1 MDDVPSSLIVLFI
14 VLLGLSAFFS
24 SAETAFSSVNKI
36 RLRNYEEE
44 GRRGAK
50 KAVDI
55 AENFDK
61 TLSTLLVGNNL
72 VNIAAATLS
81 SQIAIHLFGPSL
93 GVFISTFVVTIL
105 VLIFGEIIPKSLAKE
120 YAETYALK
128 TSGILFL
135 LIQVLYPV
143 TWVFLQIK
151 KLVYLFLR
159 NKENTPSV
167 TEEEIKMLI
176 QISEDEGVIG
186 KNEKEMVHR
195 SLEFDDIIVQ
205 EILKPRPD
213 MIAVEVNQPVSEI
226 KDVFLKE
233 HFSRIPVYESNV
245 DNIIGILSERDFL
258 TAYIKDGEK
267 LDVKSLIRHPLFV
280 VESMKISS
288 LLPELQKQ
296 KVHMAIVVDEF
307 GGTSGLITLED
318 LLEEIVGEI
327 WDEHDVSVNQVR
339 KVGPSSYVVNA
350 DYSIDDFAQFVDI
363 DAPTTSNHTLGG
375 WLIEEFQRIPKVG
388 EEFLYQDLILKIE
401 KAEEK
406 RVRQVHLKIN
416 KNCDEVEQKTAI

>member
-1 MDDVPSSLIVLFI
+1 
-14 VLLGLSAFFS
+14 
-24 SAETAFSSVNKI
+24 
-36 RLRNYEEE
+36 
-44 GRRGAK
+44 
-50 KAVDI
+50 
-55 AENFDK
+55 
-61 TLSTLLVGNNL
+61 
-72 VNIAAATLS
+72 
-81 SQIAIHLFGPSL
+81 
-93 GVFISTFVVTIL
+93 VFISTFVVTIL

-120 YAETYALK
+120 YAESYALK

-151 KLVYLFLR
+151 KVVYLFLR
-159 NKENTPSV
+159 NKESIPSV

-195 SLEFDDIIVQ
+195 SLEFDDIIVH

-213 MIAVEVNQPVSEI
+213 MIAVEVNQTISEI

-233 HFSRIPVYESNV
+233 HFSRVPVYE
-245 DNIIGILSERDFL
+245 DNIDNVIGILSERDFL
-258 TAYIKDGEK
+258 TAYIEDGVN
-267 LDVKSLIRHPLFV
+267 LDLKSLIRNPLFV

-288 LLPELQKQ
+288 LLPELQKK
-296 KVHMAIVVDEF
+296 KVHMAIVIDEF
-307 GGTSGLITLED
+307 GGTSGLVTLED

-327 WDEHDVSVNQVR
+327 WDEHDVSFNQV
-339 KVGPSSYVVNA
+339 KQVGPSSYVVDA
-350 DYSIDDFAQFVDI
+350 DYSIDDFAQFADI

-388 EEFLYQDLILKIE
+388 EEFLYQNLILKIE

-416 KNCDEVEQKTAI
+416 KNCDEVEQKAAI

>member
-1 MDDVPSSLIVLFI
+1 M
-14 VLLGLSAFFS
+14 LLGLSAFFS

-81 SQIAIHLFGPSL
+81 SQIAIQLFGPSL

-120 YAETYALK
+120 YAESYALK

-151 KLVYLFLR
+151 KVVYLFLR
-159 NKENTPSV
+159 NKESIPSV

-195 SLEFDDIIVQ
+195 SLEFDDIIVH

-213 MIAVEVNQPVSEI
+213 MIAVEVNQTISEI

-233 HFSRIPVYESNV
+233 HFSRVPVYE
-245 DNIIGILSERDFL
+245 DNIDNVIGILSERDFL
-258 TAYIKDGEK
+258 TAYIEDGVN
-267 LDVKSLIRHPLFV
+267 LDLKSLIRNPLFV

-288 LLPELQKQ
+288 LLPELQKK
-296 KVHMAIVVDEF
+296 KVHMAIVIDEF
-307 GGTSGLITLED
+307 GGTSGLVTLED

-327 WDEHDVSVNQVR
+327 WDEHDVSFNQV
-339 KVGPSSYVVNA
+339 KQVGPSSYVVDA
-350 DYSIDDFAQFVDI
+350 DYSIDDFAQFADI

-388 EEFLYQDLILKIE
+388 EEFLYQNLILKIE

-416 KNCDEVEQKTAI
+416 KNCDEVEQKAAI

>member
-1 MDDVPSSLIVLFI
+1 MDDVPSSLIALFI
-14 VLLGLSAFFS
+14 MLLGLSAFFS

-36 RLRNYEEE
+36 RLKNYEEE
-44 GRRGAK
+44 GRPGAK
-50 KAVDI
+50 NAVNI

-81 SQIAIHLFGPSL
+81 SQIAIGLFGPSL

-120 YAETYALK
+120 YAESYALK
-128 TSGILFL
+128 TSGILLL
-135 LIQVLYPV
+135 LIYVLYPV

-151 KLVYLFLR
+151 KLVYLFVKS
-159 NKENTPSV
+159 KERTPSV

-213 MIAVEVNQPVSEI
+213 MIAVEVNQPISEI
-226 KDVFLKE
+226 MEVFLTE

-245 DNIIGILSERDFL
+245 DNIVGILSERDFL
-258 TAYIKDGEK
+258 TAYIKDKENV
-267 LDVKSLIRHPLFV
+267 DVNSLIRHPLFV

-296 KVHMAIVVDEF
+296 KVHMAIVIDEF
-307 GGTSGLITLED
+307 GGTSGLVTLED

-327 WDEHDVSVNQVR
+327 WDEHDVRINQVR
-339 KVGPSSYVVNA
+339 QIGPSSYVVDAN
-350 DYSIDDFAQFVDI
+350 YSIDDFTEFTNI

-388 EEFLYQDLILKIE
+388 EEFMYQNLILKIE

-406 RVRQVHLKIN
+406 RVRQVHLTIN
-416 KNCDEVEQKTAI
+416 ETSNVVEQKAAI

>member
-1 MDDVPSSLIVLFI
+1 MDDVPSSLIALFI
-14 VLLGLSAFFS
+14 VLLLLSAFFS

-36 RLRNYEEE
+36 RLRNYDGE

-50 KAVDI
+50 KAVHI
-55 AENFDK
+55 AENFDT

-81 SQIAIHLFGPSL
+81 SQIAIQLFGPSL

-120 YAETYALK
+120 YAESYALK
-128 TSGILFL
+128 TSGILLL

-151 KLVYLFLR
+151 KLVSLFVK
-159 NKENTPSV
+159 NKDNTPSV
-167 TEEEIKMLI
+167 TEEEIKMI
-176 QISEDEGVIG
+176 VQISEDEGVIG
-186 KNEKEMVHR
+186 KNEREMVHR
-195 SLEFDDIIVQ
+195 SLEFDDIIVH

-213 MIAVEVNQPVSEI
+213 MIAVEVNQPISEI
-226 KDVFLKE
+226 KDVFFKE
-233 HFSRIPVYESNV
+233 HFSRIPVYEGNV

-258 TAYIKDGEK
+258 TAFIQHGENI
-267 LDVKSLIRHPLFV
+267 DIQSLLRHPLFV

-288 LLPELQKQ
+288 LLPELQKK
-296 KVHMAIVVDEF
+296 KVHMAIVIDEF

-318 LLEEIVGEI
+318 ILEEIVGEI
-327 WDEHDVSVNQVR
+327 WDEHDISVNQV
-339 KVGPSSYVVNA
+339 KQVGPSSYVVNA
-350 DYSIDDFAQFVDI
+350 DYSIDDFAHFVEME
-363 DAPTTSNHTLGG
+363 APSTSNHTLGG
-375 WLIEEFQRIPKVG
+375 WLIEEFQRIPKEG
-388 EEFLYQDLILKIE
+388 EEFSYQDLIIKIT

-406 RVRQVHLKIN
+406 RIRQVHLTVN
-416 KNCDEVEQKTAI
+416 KSHDIVERLSS

>member
-1 MDDVPSSLIVLFI
+1 MDDVPSSLIALFI
-14 VLLGLSAFFS
+14 MLLGLSAFFS

-50 KAVDI
+50 KAVEI

-81 SQIAIHLFGPSL
+81 SQIAIQWFGPSL

-120 YAETYALK
+120 YAEAYALK

-135 LIQVLYPV
+135 MIQVFYPV
-143 TWVFLQIK
+143 TWVFLKIK
-151 KLVYLFLR
+151 KLVTLFVR
-159 NKENTPSV
+159 NKETTPSV
-167 TEEEIKMLI
+167 TEEEIKMLV

-186 KNEKEMVHR
+186 KKEREMVHR
-195 SLEFDDIIVQ
+195 SLEFDDIIVH

-213 MIAVEVNQPVSEI
+213 MVAVEVNQPISEI
-226 KDVFLKE
+226 KDAFLTE
-233 HFSRIPVYESNV
+233 HFSRIPVYEGNIDNV
-245 DNIIGILSERDFL
+245 IGILSERDFL
-258 TAYIKDGEK
+258 TAYIEHGDS
-267 LDVKSLIRHPLFV
+267 LDLTSLIRRPMYV
-280 VESMKISS
+280 VESMKIST

-296 KVHMAIVVDEF
+296 KVHMAIVIDEF
-307 GGTSGLITLED
+307 GGTSGLVTLED
-318 LLEEIVGEI
+318 VLEEIVGEI
-327 WDEHDVSVNQVR
+327 WDEHDVSVNQV
-339 KVGPSSYVVNA
+339 KQVGPSSYVVDA
-350 DYSIDDFAQFVDI
+350 DYSIDSFAEFAEI
-363 DAPTTSNHTLGG
+363 AAPETTNHTLGG
-375 WLIEEFQRIPKVG
+375 WLIEEFQRIPKEG
-388 EEFLYQDLILKIE
+388 EEFVYEHLSLKIE

-406 RVRQVHLKIN
+406 RVRQVLLKVN
-416 KNCDEVEQKTAI
+416 KKPHEVEEAAVI

>member
-1 MDDVPSSLIVLFI
+1 MDDVPSSLIALFI

-36 RLRNYEEE
+36 RLKNYEEE

-120 YAETYALK
+120 YAENYALK
-128 TSGILFL
+128 TSGFL
-135 LIQVLYPV
+135 LLLIHVFYPV
-143 TWVFLQIK
+143 TWVFLKIK
-151 KLVYLFLR
+151 NLVSLFVR

-167 TEEEIKMLI
+167 TEEEIKMLV

-213 MIAVEVNQPVSEI
+213 MIAVEITQSIAEI

-233 HFSRIPVYESNV
+233 HFSRIPVYEGNIDNV
-245 DNIIGILSERDFL
+245 VGILSERDFL
-258 TAYIKDGEK
+258 TAYIKVGEG
-267 LDVKSLIRHPLFV
+267 LDLKSLIRAPLYV
-280 VESMKISS
+280 VESMKLSS

-296 KVHMAIVVDEF
+296 KVHMAIVLDEY

-318 LLEEIVGEI
+318 ILEEIVGEI
-327 WDEHDVSVNQVR
+327 WDEHDVSVNQV
-339 KVGPSSYVVNA
+339 KQIGPSSYVFDA
-350 DYSIDDFAQFVDI
+350 DYSIDDFAEFANIVLP
-363 DAPTTSNHTLGG
+363 ATTTHTLGG

-388 EEFLYQDLILKIE
+388 EEFSYENLSLKIE

-406 RVRQVHLKIN
+406 RVRQIHLTMNDQIDDIK
-416 KNCDEVEQKTAI
+416 QKAVI

>member
-1 MDDVPSSLIVLFI
+1 MDDVPSSLIALFI

-44 GRRGAK
+44 GRLGAK
-50 KAVDI
+50 KAVSI

-81 SQIAIHLFGPSL
+81 SQIAIQLFGPSL

-120 YAETYALK
+120 YAEGYALK

-135 LIQVLYPV
+135 LIQVFYPV

-151 KLVYLFLR
+151 NLVSLFVR
-159 NKENTPSV
+159 NKESTPSV
-167 TEEEIKMLI
+167 TEEEIKMLV

-195 SLEFDDIIVQ
+195 SLEFDDIIVH

-213 MIAVEVNQPVSEI
+213 MIAVEVRQPISEI

-233 HFSRIPVYESNV
+233 HFSRIPVYEGSI

-258 TAYIKDGEK
+258 TAYIVDGEDID
-267 LDVKSLIRHPLFV
+267 LMSLLRQPLFV

-288 LLPELQKQ
+288 LLQELQKQ
-296 KVHMAIVVDEF
+296 KIHMAIVIDEF
-307 GGTSGLITLED
+307 GGTSGLVTLED
-318 LLEEIVGEI
+318 LLEELVGEI
-327 WDEHDVSVNQVR
+327 WDEHDIRVNQV
-339 KVGPSSYVVNA
+339 KQVGPSSYVIDA
-350 DYSIDDFAQFVDI
+350 DYSIDDFARFAKI
-363 DAPTTSNHTLGG
+363 DAPITSNHTLGG
-375 WLIEEFQRIPKVG
+375 WLIEAFQRIPKEG
-388 EEFLYQDLILKIE
+388 EEFLYQNLRLIVE

-406 RVRQVHLKIN
+406 RVRQIHVKMN
-416 KNCDEVEQKTAI
+416 MKNEEVEPKAAI

>member
-1 MDDVPSSLIVLFI
+1 M
-14 VLLGLSAFFS
+14 LLGLSAFFS

-81 SQIAIHLFGPSL
+81 SQIAIQLFGPSL

-120 YAETYALK
+120 YAESYALK

-151 KLVYLFLR
+151 KLVTLFLR
-159 NKENTPSV
+159 NKESAPSV

-186 KNEKEMVHR
+186 KNEKELVHR
-195 SLEFDDIIVQ
+195 SLEFDDIIVH

-213 MIAVEVNQPVSEI
+213 MIAVEVNQTISEI

-233 HFSRIPVYESNV
+233 HFSRLPVYEGNIDNV
-245 DNIIGILSERDFL
+245 IGILSERDFL
-258 TAYIKDGEK
+258 SAYIEDGVN
-267 LDVKSLIRHPLFV
+267 LDLKSLIRNPLFV

-296 KVHMAIVVDEF
+296 KVHMAIVIDEF
-307 GGTSGLITLED
+307 GGTSGLVTLED

-327 WDEHDVSVNQVR
+327 WDEHDVSFNQV
-339 KVGPSSYVVNA
+339 KQVGPSSYVVDA
-350 DYSIDDFAQFVDI
+350 DYSIDDFAEFADI
-363 DAPTTSNHTLGG
+363 DVPTTSNHTLGG

-388 EEFLYQDLILKIE
+388 EEFLYQNLILKIE

-416 KNCDEVEQKTAI
+416 KSCDEVEQKAAI

>member
-1 MDDVPSSLIVLFI
+1 MDDVPSSLIALFI
-14 VLLGLSAFFS
+14 ILLGLSAFFS

-81 SQIAIHLFGPSL
+81 SQIAIQLFGPSL

-120 YAETYALK
+120 YAEGYALK

-135 LIQVLYPV
+135 LIQVFYPV

-151 KLVYLFLR
+151 KLVSFFVK
-159 NKENTPSV
+159 NKENAPSV

-176 QISEDEGVIG
+176 QISEDEGIIG
-186 KNEKEMVHR
+186 KNEKEMVQR
-195 SLEFDDIIVQ
+195 SLEFDDIIVH

-213 MIAVEVNQPVSEI
+213 MIAVEINQSVSEI

-233 HFSRIPVYESNV
+233 HFSRIPVYDGNI

-258 TAYIKDGEK
+258 TGYIKEGEK
-267 LDVKSLIRHPLFV
+267 LDVHSLIRKPLFV

-296 KVHMAIVVDEF
+296 KVHMAIVIDEF
-307 GGTSGLITLED
+307 GGTSGLVTLED

-327 WDEHDVSVNQVR
+327 WDEHDVSVNQV
-339 KVGPSSYVVNA
+339 KQVGPSSYLVDS
-350 DYSIDDFAQFVDI
+350 DYSIDDFVQLADI
-363 DAPTTSNHTLGG
+363 HAPTTSNHTLGG

-388 EEFLYQDLILKIE
+388 EEFLYENLILKIE

-406 RVRQVHLKIN
+406 RVRQVHLKIK
-416 KNCDEVEQKTAI
+416 KNSNEVEHKPAI